1 MIKTLF
7 CTDPTVDPMYR
18 SDVGQK
24 AEEELSDLDQL
35 LQEHIQRARHNPG
48 AV

>member
-1 MIKTLF
+1 M
-7 CTDPTVDPMYR
+7 DPMYR

>member
-1 MIKTLF
+1 MSI
-7 CTDPTVDPMYR
+7 YR
-18 SDVGQK
+18 SEVGQK
-24 AEEELSDLDQL
+24 SEEELSDLDQL